1 MCILGV
7 EFQSIVVY
15 LIFHLY
21 ASSAQIAHEAAGI
34 VLVNSNLTDL
44 LVAIDLA
51 RTIYSRIRLNLMWA
65 LCYNSIGI
73 PVAAGV
79 LYPMTHEALPP
90 YVAALAMALSSV
102 SVLTSSLSLN
112 RYKPPTFSAKKYGR
126 DLRGGKLG
134 IEKIGFTARGEQFD
148 ISVRCDDMLPGCQM
162 AWSKTCNCI
171 EAFGVCNCVGCSSC
185 SSKMVKAQG

>member
-1 MCILGV
+1 MGV

-102 SVLTSSLSLN
+102 SVLTSSLSLSARTSSCGMERVIVCRSISFLN
-112 RYKPPTFSAKKYGR
+112 R
-126 DLRGGKLG
+126 
-134 IEKIGFTARGEQFD
+134 
-148 ISVRCDDMLPGCQM
+148 VRMV
-162 AWSKTCNCI
+162 
-171 EAFGVCNCVGCSSC
+171 EAFQCFPHIQWSCPSSAARDDGNTEREHAA
-185 SSKMVKAQG
+185 KT